1 MSSYRYPDNR
11 NGRDRSPP
19 YRDRRPSAFGGGYP
33 PRANDSARP
42 NQDSGNFPP
51 REVPRGPKSLSDAPR
66 GPAPGGS
73 SGAPTTP
80 RDGRGR
86 GFPGRGEPTPLRDAP
101 PLSSGPAPPM
111 TNTHNSWRADRDRDR
126 DFDRDRRERRPT
138 PPPRRSPIRDLRD
151 RQGLRSRILLCL
163 APGRPTAAVGL
174 DEAEVEG
181 TLVGEEGLFTTMIA
195 TDTMIHGIVH
205 QTVLTG
211 HVAGHRCVE
220 IETCETTGI
229 STEGTVMIAVFPG
242 STTLT

>member
-1 MSSYRYPDNR
+1 MIAIETSTVIAEKGVRLR
-11 NGRDRSPP
+11 H
-19 YRDRRPSAFGGGYP
+19 
-33 PRANDSARP
+33 
-42 NQDSGNFPP
+42 
-51 REVPRGPKSLSDAPR
+51 
-66 GPAPGGS
+66 
-73 SGAPTTP
+73 
-80 RDGRGR
+80 
-86 GFPGRGEPTPLRDAP
+86 RDARQSETSAI
-101 PLSSGPAPPM
+101 LAIREIFRHVTWM
-111 TNTHNSWRADRDRDR
+111 LAVRAATRGMAH
-126 DFDRDRRERRPT
+126 
-138 PPPRRSPIRDLRD
+138 L
-151 RQGLRSRILLCL
+151 RQGLHSRILLCL